1 MTLNEN
7 TISLPIKIFTKE
19 ECNEIISYAD
29 RNGWYKAYY
38 IHLYYK
44 FSVIHESWVRNR
56 LYSYLKT
63 YLDIGVK
70 VNVEMTVNRYLI
82 GERNELHSDW
92 TDIKNSRYNDRL
104 ITVNTILNDSFK
116 GGDLIV
122 GNTIIQQKTGH
133 TFYHNSKIL
142 HEVTEVTDGERY
154 TLVCFINNKDIITK
168 KHLM

>member
-1 MTLNEN
+1 
-7 TISLPIKIFTKE
+7 
-19 ECNEIISYAD
+19 
-29 RNGWYKAYY
+29 
-38 IHLYYK
+38 
-44 FSVIHESWVRNR
+44 
-56 LYSYLKT
+56 
-63 YLDIGVK
+63 
-70 VNVEMTVNRYLI
+70 MTVNRYLI